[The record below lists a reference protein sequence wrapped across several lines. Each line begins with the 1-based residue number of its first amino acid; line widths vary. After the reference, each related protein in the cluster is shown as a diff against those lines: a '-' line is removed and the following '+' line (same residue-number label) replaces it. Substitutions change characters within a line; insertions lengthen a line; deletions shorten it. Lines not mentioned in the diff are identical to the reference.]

1 MNDTDNR
8 SPHLL
13 VILIAA
19 VVQGWAL
26 YGLHWAIDNQAWPYT
41 DRVWLFDLSRSASAG
56 FSASHWTSSARSGT
70 WSRRRWS
77 SCSACSND
85 SR

>member
-8 SPHLL
+8 SPRLL

-41 DRVWLFDLSRSASAG
+41 DRAWLFGLSAFWIFTPLGRVN
-56 FSASHWTSSARSGT
+56 T
-70 WSRRRWS
+70 
-77 SCSACSND
+77 N
-85 SR
+85 